1 MGQTRSAAHWCGA
14 VFVCCSLFSFSVT
27 HIHSLTIG
35 KSGYMAPD
43 YGGSGDLVFQADNR
57 HQNVCLGK
65 FHKMG
70 SSTYSIHI
78 NHSVKRTVG
87 IVYRYRQH
95 QTQTDEFC
103 LGVTICRL
111 YKKFSVVA
119 FRKVLRLMLSIPIYS
134 SR

>member
-1 MGQTRSAAHWCGA
+1 MG
-14 VFVCCSLFSFSVT
+14 LE
-27 HIHSLTIG
+27 
-35 KSGYMAPD
+35 YDD
-43 YGGSGDLVFQADNR
+43 YGSADYGSDDLVFHADNR

-70 SSTYSIHI
+70 PSTYSIHI

-95 QTQTDEFC
+95 QTDEFC

-111 YKKFSVVA
+111 YKKLSVVA
-119 FRKVLRLMLSIPIYS
+119 FRKSHQADVVDTYIFIGIVYRL
-134 SR
+134 